1 METRGRHFLIGMTVL
16 IFVAAFF
23 AMAIWLTR
31 ADFDEKIHT
40 FRISFQGSV
49 TGLGIGGDVRYRGIR
64 VGEVVDISIDPA
76 DPARVQTLVEI
87 DGSVP
92 IRQGDVAKLTAQG
105 ITGLAFI
112 NIQGALAKNAPL
124 TPVQGQEY
132 AEIPSQASDL
142 EKLFSDTPQL
152 INRAI
157 LVAERLADF
166 LGQDNQQNVQN
177 ILADVSAITRAL
189 ADQQG
194 RIDRVLAALEGA
206 SSDVS
211 KTLAS
216 ARNVADRSVTLVDE
230 AGKTMRGVR
239 QAAGTFNSVMGR
251 DVKTLVAELRASNRD
266 LKKLLGSASG
276 LVGDNSSAIEDFA
289 TDGLGDVRRLVTE
302 ARLLVASMQRV
313 MERLETGGAQSL
325 LGLEGAEV
333 KAE

>member
-1 METRGRHFLIGMTVL
+1 
-16 IFVAAFF
+16 
-23 AMAIWLTR
+23 MA
-31 ADFDEKIHT
+31 
-40 FRISFQGSV
+40 RISPVFTS
-49 TGLGIGGDVRYRGIR
+49 
-64 VGEVVDISIDPA
+64 SITA
-76 DPARVQTLVEI
+76 DA
-87 DGSVP
+87 
-92 IRQGDVAKLTAQG
+92 DVAKCLRLFTE
-105 ITGLAFI
+105 L
-112 NIQGALAKNAPL
+112 PMS
-124 TPVQGQEY
+124 
-132 AEIPSQASDL
+132 EI
-142 EKLFSDTPQL
+142 
-152 INRAI
+152 
-157 LVAERLADF
+157 ER
-166 LGQDNQQNVQN
+166 
-177 ILADVSAITRAL
+177 
-189 ADQQG
+189 
-194 RIDRVLAALEGA
+194 LAALEGA